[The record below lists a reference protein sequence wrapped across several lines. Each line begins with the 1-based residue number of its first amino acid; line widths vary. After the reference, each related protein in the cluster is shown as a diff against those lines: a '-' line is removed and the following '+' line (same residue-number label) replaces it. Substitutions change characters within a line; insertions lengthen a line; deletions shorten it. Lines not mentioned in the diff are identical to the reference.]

1 MSDLTVTHQTTVTE
15 DQIDHLGHMNVRF
28 YGVAARAATET
39 VTTTLGSN
47 HADLVPTDLYTR
59 FFREQLLGATLEVR
73 TGVLHRGRDE
83 LRLYHELRNV
93 ETLDRAA
100 SFVHHLTAPTGHHVD
115 LSAARAAG
123 AFGPTIDIP
132 DGGGPRSIRLDSDP
146 LATAPDLDGARQLGL
161 AMRRP
166 RAIEA
171 DECEADGSYP
181 VTNAPM
187 LVWGGEP
194 VNGST
199 GPSLYDGPDGQ
210 RIGWAA
216 MENRMVLRRLPRRGD
231 RIEAFGAVLEIHD
244 KATHRIMWVYD
255 VDREDLL
262 IAFEVVD
269 LAFDTVQR
277 RAVTIPDDLR
287 SNAQGLF
294 RPEFAPRAPAAKR

>member
-39 VTTTLGSN
+39 VTTTLGGD
-47 HADLVPTDLYTR
+47 HRDLVPTDLYTR

-73 TGVLHRGRDE
+73 TGVLHQGRDE

-100 SFVHHLTAPTGHHVD
+100 SFVHHLTAPPGHEID
-115 LSAARAAG
+115 LSTSPAAD
-123 AFGPTIDIP
+123 AFGHSITIP
-132 DGGGPRSIRLDSDP
+132 DGGAPRSIGLDADP
-146 LATAPDLDGARQLGL
+146 LATAPDLGGARDRDL
-161 AMRRP
+161 AMRRA
-166 RAIEA
+166 RTIDA
-171 DECEADGSYP
+171 DECEADGSYS

-187 LVWGGEP
+187 LVWAGEP
-194 VNGST
+194 MNGST

-216 MENRMVLRRLPRRGD
+216 MENRMVLRRLPRSGD
-231 RIEAFGAVLEIHD
+231 RIQAFGAVLEIHD

-255 VDREDLL
+255 VDRADLL
-262 IAFEVVD
+262 LAFEVVD

-287 SNAQGLF
+287 SNAEELF
-294 RPEFAPRAPAAKR
+294 RPEFAPRAPASKP